1 MLLRA
6 KSGELDPEIATWW
19 TRLQELS
26 PDDRITEV
34 ESQPGGDAGP
44 RPVSVVDARAVAV
57 DRRPDLDGG
66 GDACQHRRGYRPTWG
81 SAATST
87 IRERASPRRARRWPG
102 CPVPGWCSGRRCI
115 GRPPFGPVAQPD
127 FVNAVA
133 ALLTQ
138 LPPHELL
145 ASLKQIETSMGR
157 TAPIVRWGPRRID
170 LDLLAYGDVTLEEPG
185 LTLPHPGIAERAF
198 VLVPL
203 AEIAPDLLVPR
214 VGRASRLLG
223 RVDSSAV
230 VRLDE

>member
-1 MLLRA
+1 MSAEAWIPAYVGLG
-6 KSGELDPEIATWW
+6 SNLDDP
-19 TRLQELS
+19 
-26 PDDRITEV
+26 
-34 ESQPGGDAGP
+34 
-44 RPVSVVDARAVAV
+44 
-57 DRRPDLDGG
+57 
-66 GDACQHRRGYRPTWG
+66 
-81 SAATST
+81 
-87 IRERASPRRARRWPG
+87 RARIAEACASLAGLPG
-102 CPVPGWCSGRRCI
+102 SWFVLRSSLYRT
-115 GRPPFGPVAQPD
+115 PPFGPVAQPD

-203 AEIAPDLLVPR
+203 AEFAPDLLVPR